1 MMCEDRALSQH
12 MRLPSAGIN
21 APPLAAAAPAAP
33 APAAAAD
40 APDPYPRDAPHGFQ
54 PGLWDSCKNLHES
67 VGWWT
72 HVHTAPNAGPE
83 PSPGLPDR
91 RGQFGANRS
100 NVVLSINIDGVQPFD
115 RGGVSILP
123 FVCMILNLP
132 ENLRHRWQHLV
143 LTGIVPGP
151 KAPKDLNTYLH
162 VLVTELDQLWRRGF
176 TFKDPH
182 DQSMQ
187 TARVKLLFTCMD
199 YPAHADVNCQ
209 QKQGAAYGCH
219 KCDVQVSTQHTR
231 ARKKR
236 RGFNVLCAEF

>member
-12 MRLPSAGIN
+12 MRLPSAGIK
-21 APPLAAAAPAAP
+21 PPPAAAAAAPP
-33 APAAAAD
+33 D
-40 APDPYPRDAPHGFQ
+40 APDPYPRDAPHGVQ
-54 PGLWDSCKNLHES
+54 PDLWDSCKNLHES

-72 HVHTAPNAGPE
+72 HVHTAPNAGPA

-132 ENLRHRWQHLV
+132 ENLRHRWQHLM
-143 LTGIVPGP
+143 LTAIVPGP

-162 VLVTELDQLWRRGF
+162 VLVTELNQLWRHGF
-176 TFKDPH
+176 TFKHPH
-182 DQSMQ
+182 DQTMQ

-219 KCDVQVSTQHTR
+219 KCDVQVSTHANATTAPRLNFQM
-231 ARKKR
+231 
-236 RGFNVLCAEF
+236 RG